1 MWCKEGP
8 LSIWW
13 LLVVVVVVMLPSLP
27 WLEAVVAL
35 EEF

>member
-13 LLVVVVVVMLPSLP
+13 LLAGVEPRLV
-27 WLEAVVAL
+27 EAVAVDLELGLAL
-35 EEF
+35 L